1 MSADPGGATA
11 LQAGLDALLPRLL
24 PGVQR
29 CAGLQRLSAGAT
41 LQTWSFDGVGE
52 GGVQH
57 GLILRRSPGGLRGNE
72 SLSLTLEAELVRGLA
87 GSGVP
92 VAEVLHTLQ
101 PADGIGD
108 GFIMRR
114 IAGETIARKIQR
126 DAPYAEARRV
136 LVGQLGAAAGAL
148 HRQPLDRLPALPVRS
163 TAATLAALQRR
174 CHAMAQPD
182 AVFEWSLKW
191 LERHLPAEPARLHLV
206 HGDYRLGNVIVGEE
220 GLRAVLDWEIAHLGD
235 PAEDLA
241 WVCLPPWR
249 FGQITQPVAGLGQRN
264 ELFAAWQQ
272 ATGEAVDPQRVR
284 WWQAAGSL
292 RWGLGCAGMRDWF
305 ESGRDPSV
313 ERAMIARRVSENQID
328 LLRLLDS
335 EDACA

>member
-1 MSADPGGATA
+1 M
-11 LQAGLDALLPRLL
+11 RL
-24 PGVQR
+24 
-29 CAGLQRLSAGAT
+29 
-41 LQTWSFDGVGE
+41 WS
-52 GGVQH
+52 
-57 GLILRRSPGGLRGNE
+57 
-72 SLSLTLEAELVRGLA
+72 
-87 GSGVP
+87 
-92 VAEVLHTLQ
+92 
-101 PADGIGD
+101 
-108 GFIMRR
+108 
-114 IAGETIARKIQR
+114 
-126 DAPYAEARRV
+126 
-136 LVGQLGAAAGAL
+136 
-148 HRQPLDRLPALPVRS
+148 S

-174 CHAMAQPD
+174 CHALPQPD
-182 AVFEWSLKW
+182 AVFEWSLRW
-191 LERHLPAEPARLHLV
+191 LQRHLPAEPAALRLV
-206 HGDYRLGNVIVGEE
+206 HGDFRLGNVIVGPE

-249 FGQITQPVAGLGQRN
+249 FGQITQPVAGLGQRDD
-264 ELFAAWQQ
+264 LFAAWQQ

>member
-1 MSADPGGATA
+1 MSGEPAA
-11 LQAGLDALLPRLL
+11 LQAGLEALLPRLL
-24 PGVQR
+24 PHTR
-29 CAGLQRLSAGAT
+29 RITGLQRLSAGAT
-41 LQTWSFDGVGE
+41 LQTWSFDAEAADG
-52 GGVQH
+52 H
-57 GLILRRSPGGLRGNE
+57 GHPLILRRSPGGLRGNE
-72 SLSLTLEAELVRGLA
+72 SLSLPLEAALVHALA

-92 VAEVLHTLQ
+92 VAEVVHTLQ
-101 PADGIGD
+101 PADGVGD
-108 GFIMRR
+108 GFLMTR
-114 IAGETIARKIQR
+114 IPGETIARKIQR
-126 DAPYAEARRV
+126 DAAYTTARAL
-136 LVGQLGAAAGAL
+136 LVRQLGMAAGAL
-148 HRQPLDRLPALPVRS
+148 HRVPLAALPTLPVRS

-174 CHAMAQPD
+174 SAALPQPD
-182 AVFEWSLKW
+182 AVFEFALRW
-191 LERHLPAEPARLHLV
+191 LQRHQPAEPASLRLV
-206 HGDYRLGNVIVGEE
+206 HGDFRLGNVIVGPE

-249 FGQITQPVAGLGQRN
+249 FGQITQPVAGLGQRA
-264 ELFAAWQQ
+264 ELFAAWQA
-272 ATGEAVDPQRVR
+272 ATGEAVDAERVR

-292 RWGLGCAGMRDWF
+292 RWGLGCAGMREWF